1 MLRNTTAA
9 LAAFFALSA
18 HAAPAVVVGPY
29 KHLPLHRPAGN
40 AITVQHEGKPVAWL
54 DRPGRAPALT
64 WAFALGECG
73 EETWGG
79 QPGQAVAEANV
90 NAFVKAKAG
99 YIVSTG
105 GQGGV
110 FTCATDA
117 GMERFVQRYQSKQL
131 IGFDFDIEAGQTPEQ
146 IASMAQRIAHVQKQK
161 QKQKEKQKQRFSFTI
176 ATHAASD
183 GSRRSLNALGE
194 SVLAAVRQHGVK
206 DWVINLMVMDYGP
219 AANDVCV
226 VRNGRCDMA
235 ASALQAARNVHEKY
249 GVPYAQIELTPMI
262 GVNDVVENVFTVADA
277 AAVAKGVRELGLAG
291 LHWWSADRD
300 MPCAKPVQGAD
311 AECHTLPGVA
321 AGSFGRA
328 LLQAVPR

>member
-1 MLRNTTAA
+1 MLRMTTAA
-9 LAAFFALSA
+9 LAAFFAFAA
-18 HAAPAVVVGPY
+18 HAAPPVVVSPY
-29 KHLPLHRPAGN
+29 KHLPLHRPAAGN
-40 AITVQHEGKPVAWL
+40 VITVQHAGKPVAWL
-54 DRPGRAPALT
+54 DQPGRAPTLT

-73 EETWGG
+73 DETWGG
-79 QPGQAVAEANV
+79 QPGQAVADANV
-90 NAFVKAKAG
+90 PAFVKANAG

-110 FTCATDA
+110 FTCATDE
-117 GMERFVQRYQSKQL
+117 GMERFVQRYQSKNL

-146 IASMAQRIAHVQKQK
+146 IVSMAQRIAHVQKQK
-161 QKQKEKQKQRFSFTI
+161 QKQQLRFSFTI

-219 AANDVCV
+219 AAKDVCV

-277 AAVAKGVRELGLAG
+277 AAVAQGVRKLGMAG
-291 LHWWSADRD
+291 LHWWSVDRD

-311 AECHTLPGVA
+311 AECHTMPGVA
-321 AGSFGRA
+321 PGTFGHA
-328 LLQAVPR
+328 LLQAAPR